1 MRTLDEACGDPKS
14 IDDFAEALIET
25 PSLGVTGTGIFAA
38 SSPDVPFVLTETR
51 SAGAANMRRW
61 SRWPLHRLFPRMKPT
76 RIAHPA
82 GFEHRALAVPLRYGR
97 RRCVVVAPLSAH
109 PPDAARESFFSI
121 LESVTIPYREE
132 PQAASADIPAS
143 DANPRIVAFALC
155 DRLRADFT
163 ELLRR
168 RGWPLQIRSSMHQL
182 YNLIAMDPDS
192 NPARPDLIIVDLQEL
207 NDPIGVLRMIR
218 HADAGDARVFAFES
232 ATSLG
237 PEGRA
242 LADVLLP
249 HSAGKNEIFAALK
262 SAVQTIP
269 ESLNARFERRQRAV
283 QVRFDRIHSPDRLA
297 AVAAGQ
303 ASEIMAGW
311 AGVALLSPSGALYR
325 AEQPQF
331 GGAILSSIPAAF
343 LDDRPLFCSAV
354 DQGFMEAVFDD
365 ARQQQALSEL
375 SPISAAA
382 IPLISGRRRLGLL
395 LATSRFESAPAK
407 AFEAL
412 ERLARSLTKRFGELT
427 SRASALPQFTRD
439 AYWQRWSHDRL
450 DVAVYRSA
458 ECAIPW
464 HYRPIGAS
472 RGILVVGMPE
482 NHELQRRLT
491 EGPGLERREL
501 SGALAASLER
511 AESFASLLDGDRR
524 TMLYATHKFPPPL
537 VVGEPGPHLVMAASR
552 DVTTGSAALEE
563 SRGIVICNDA
573 LRPCLDASSTI
584 EQLRELLEEQRPSGF
599 ASLLTLSSQPR

>member
-1 MRTLDEACGDPKS
+1 
-14 IDDFAEALIET
+14 
-25 PSLGVTGTGIFAA
+25 
-38 SSPDVPFVLTETR
+38 
-51 SAGAANMRRW
+51 
-61 SRWPLHRLFPRMKPT
+61 MKPT

-82 GFEHRALAVPLRYGR
+82 GLEGRALAVPLRYGAR
-97 RRCVVVAPLSAH
+97 RFVVVAPLASQ
-109 PPDAARESFFSI
+109 PSDAAREAFFSI
-121 LESVTIPYREE
+121 LESVTIPFREE
-132 PQAASADIPAS
+132 PPAASADVPAS
-143 DANPRIVAFALC
+143 DANPRIVALALC

-168 RGWPLQIRSSMHQL
+168 RGWSLQIRWSMRQL
-182 YNLIAMDPDS
+182 YDLIATDPDS

-207 NDPIGVLRMIR
+207 HDPVGVLRMIR
-218 HADAGDARVFAFES
+218 HADAGDARVVAFES
-232 ATSLG
+232 AASLG

-242 LADVLLP
+242 LADILLP
-249 HSAGKNEIFAALK
+249 HSAGKNEMFAALK
-262 SAVQTIP
+262 SAVQAIP
-269 ESLNARFERRQRAV
+269 ESLQARFERRHRAA
-283 QVRFDRIHSPDRLA
+283 QDRFDRIHSPDRLA

-325 AEQPQF
+325 SEQPQF

-354 DQGFMEAVFDD
+354 DEGFLEAVFDD
-365 ARQQQALSEL
+365 VRQQQALLEL

-382 IPLISGRRRLGLL
+382 IPLISGRQRLGLV
-395 LATSRFESAPAK
+395 LATSRFESAPAE

-412 ERLARSLTKRFGELT
+412 ERLARSLTKRFAELT

-458 ECAIPW
+458 ECEIPW

-482 NHELQRRLT
+482 NRQLQRRLT
-491 EGPGLERREL
+491 EEPALERREL

-511 AESFASLLDGDRR
+511 AEGFASLLDGDRR
-524 TMLYATHKFPPPL
+524 TMLYATRKFPPPL
-537 VVGEPGPHLVMAASR
+537 VVGEPGPHLVMSASR
-552 DVTTGSAALEE
+552 DVTMGSAALEE

-573 LRPCLDASSTI
+573 LRPWLDASPPI
-584 EQLRELLEEQRPSGF
+584 EQLREFLERERPSGF